1 MKISCGNIMSQ
12 IKVKH
17 FGVILFLSVS
27 HSVPLYT
34 LPHVKDTYPA
44 LFIMFGSMEFVF
56 FSPITRA
63 FLLINIAVRQ
73 ISRSTFFS
81 TFVCH

>member
-17 FGVILFLSVS
+17 FGVILLHYITFCAALYFATSKGHLSS
-27 HSVPLYT
+27 LIY
-34 LPHVKDTYPA
+34 HVWQHG
-44 LFIMFGSMEFVF
+44 IRF

-63 FLLINIAVRQ
+63 FLLINIAVRK

-81 TFVCH
+81 TFVGH